1 MVDEARQAFQEE
13 STELLSDMEDALLQ
27 LENEPDNQDAI
38 NAVFRA
44 AHTIKGT
51 GGVFGFD
58 DVEAFTHVAES
69 VLDEIRGGSIQITGN
84 LIAVLLKSRD
94 HMGFLVEAAVVDGEL
109 SVEELKNGELLL
121 TELKQFLGEKK
132 WDNQENDVTDSTG
145 EDVAEKK
152 GEQDWEISLSFGE
165 NVLRDGMDPLSFLR
179 YLTKQGDIFEV
190 STTLKRMPT
199 ISELDPECCYLDLII
214 GFRSEK
220 STREDIEQV
229 FEFVKDDCNIEII
242 GPICQSKKNIE
253 ALESL
258 PDNVSQLGE
267 MLTETQIIDNID
279 LENAL
284 NEQES
289 LRKVHENEIPK
300 LGEMLVNR
308 GVVDKKVVDAALN
321 KQEGNKRTAASRQLR
336 VDANKLDELIN
347 LVGELVIAGATTNV
361 LVQKTGD
368 RHLVETLS
376 SMSHLVDDIRDSALR
391 LRMVQIGET
400 FNRFQR
406 VVRDVSRDLGKD
418 IRLKINGG
426 ETELDKMVV
435 EKIGDPLMHLVRNAM
450 DHGIEKSEER
460 EKNNKVSHGTLRL
473 NAYHDSGSI
482 VIQVI
487 DDGRG
492 LDAEKLFSK
501 AVEKGIIEKSTNL
514 SDKEIY
520 RLIFE
525 AGFSTA
531 DKVTNLSGRGVGMDV
546 VKKNIES
553 LRGTVEV
560 DSVSGEGT
568 TINIRLPLTLAII
581 DGFLVEVDE
590 STYVIPLD
598 MVEECIELSEEGQDL
613 IVKNN
618 YVNLRGKVLPI
629 MHLRTVFDSK
639 NKSTKRENI
648 VVVHV
653 AGQTAGLVV
662 DELLGE
668 FQTVIKPLG
677 KIFQN
682 LKCISGSTIL
692 GTGNVAAILDVPGL
706 VHQSTNQISETT
718 NSQLPVENSP
728 ERVTL
733 H

>member
-1 MVDEARQAFQEE
+1 VVDEARQAFQEE
-13 STELLSDMEDALLQ
+13 STELLTDMEEALLL

-58 DVEAFTHVAES
+58 DVEAFTHIAEN
-69 VLDEIRGGSIQITGN
+69 VLDEIRAGSIAISGD

-94 HMGFLVEAAVVDGEL
+94 HMGLLVEAAVEDGKL
-109 SVEELKNGELLL
+109 SDEEKKNGEILVIELKN
-121 TELKQFLGEKK
+121 FLGIEEAKTDEKMSSADVEQVK
-132 WDNQENDVTDSTG
+132 IENTCQEWII
-145 EDVAEKK
+145 K
-152 GEQDWEISLSFGE
+152 LSFGE

-179 YLTKQGDIFEV
+179 YLTKQGDIV
-190 STTLKRMPT
+190 DISTITSRIPNIKD
-199 ISELDPECCYLDLII
+199 LDPESCFLDLVVT
-214 GFRSEK
+214 FQSDT
-220 STREDIEQV
+220 STKDDIEKV
-229 FEFVKDDCNIEII
+229 FEFVKDDCELEVV
-242 GPICQSKKNIE
+242 GPISRDEKNIE
-253 ALESL
+253 AIEELSDDIS
-258 PDNVSQLGE
+258 PLGT
-267 MLTETQIIDNID
+267 MLIETNIVNNGD
-279 LENAL
+279 LENIL
-284 NEQES
+284 SEQEKI
-289 LRKVHENEIPK
+289 RKSQDIAIPK
-300 LGEMLVNR
+300 LGEMLV
-308 GVVDKKVVDAALN
+308 KKGIVEKNIVDAALN
-321 KQEGNKRTAASRQLR
+321 KQEVNKRKAASRQLR
-336 VDANKLDELIN
+336 VDADKLDELIN
-347 LVGELVIAGATTNV
+347 LVGELVISGATTNV
-361 LVQKTGD
+361 LAQKSGD
-368 RHLVETLS
+368 RNLLETVS
-376 SMSHLVDDIRDSALR
+376 SMSHLVEEIRDSALR

-418 IRLKINGG
+418 IRLELNGG

-450 DHGIEKSEER
+450 DHGIEVSEER
-460 EKNNKVSHGTLRL
+460 EKNNKETYGTLKL

-492 LDAEKLFSK
+492 LDADKIFAK
-501 AVEKGIIEKSTNL
+501 AIEKGIIDKSASLTE
-514 SDKEIY
+514 KEIF

-531 DKVTNLSGRGVGMDV
+531 AEITNLSGRGVGMDV

-553 LRGTVEV
+553 LRGNVDV
-560 DSVSGEGT
+560 DSVTGEGT

-598 MVEECIELSEEGQDL
+598 MVEECIELNEEGQEL
-613 IVKNN
+613 TVQNN

-629 MHLRTVFDSK
+629 MHLRTVFES
-639 NKSTKRENI
+639 SSETTKRENI
-648 VVVHV
+648 VVVQV

-682 LKCISGSTIL
+682 LECISGSTIL
-692 GTGNVAAILDVPGL
+692 GSGDVAAILDVPGL
-706 VHQSTNQISETT
+706 VQKATRQIAGINPRHLHSDKPMT
-718 NSQLPVENSP
+718 Q
-728 ERVTL
+728 VTL

>member
-69 VLDEIRGGSIQITGN
+69 VLDEIRGGEIQITSN

-94 HMGFLVEAAVVDGEL
+94 HMGLLVEAAVVDGAL
-109 SVEELKNGELLL
+109 SAEELNNGELLL
-121 TELKQFLGEKK
+121 AELKQFLGENGKK
-132 WDNQENDVTDSTG
+132 DQENDSAKSAGEVVTKKN
-145 EDVAEKK
+145 ED
-152 GEQDWEISLSFGE
+152 QDWVIKLSFGE
-165 NVLRDGMDPLSFLR
+165 NVLKDGMDPLSFLR

-190 STTLKRMPT
+190 STTSKRMPT
-199 ISELDPECCYLDLII
+199 LSELDPECCYLDLVI
-214 GFRSEK
+214 GFRSK
-220 STREDIEQV
+220 ISTREDIEQV

-242 GPICQSKKNIE
+242 GPICQSEKNIE

-267 MLTETQIIDNID
+267 MLTETQIIANSD
-279 LENAL
+279 LENVL
-284 NEQES
+284 SEQEN
-289 LRKVHENEIPK
+289 LRQAHEKEVPR
-300 LGEMLVNR
+300 LGEMLVNK
-308 GVVDKKVVDAALN
+308 GVVEKKVVDAALN
-321 KQEGNKRTAASRQLR
+321 KQEGNKRKAASRQLR

-361 LVQKTGD
+361 LAQKTGD
-368 RHLVETLS
+368 RHLVETVS
-376 SMSHLVDDIRDSALR
+376 SMSNLVDDIRDSALR

-450 DHGIEKSEER
+450 DHGIEISEER
-460 EKNNKVSHGTLRL
+460 EKNNKVTHGTLKL

-492 LDAEKLFSK
+492 LDAEKLVSK
-501 AVEKGIIEKSTNL
+501 AVERGIIDKSANL

-531 DKVTNLSGRGVGMDV
+531 EKVTNLSGRGVGMDV

-598 MVEECIELSEEGQDL
+598 MVEECIELNEEDKDL
-613 IVKNN
+613 TVQNN

-629 MHLRTVFDSK
+629 MHLRTVFESQK
-639 NKSTKRENI
+639 ESTKRENI

-653 AGQTAGLVV
+653 AGKTAGLVV

-692 GTGNVAAILDVPGL
+692 GTGDVAAILDVPGL
-706 VHQSTNQISETT
+706 VQQATSQIAETT
-718 NSQLPVENSP
+718 NSHLAGEKST